1 MRGCPPSQQ
10 NMQQA
15 LCCCLQLLLA
25 RQLANLKQ
33 AVQRGTG
40 QEDDDSWRVAGVHCV
55 LDPHVPL
62 LWQEAL
68 QGGAVRA
75 WTNEAREGSEG
86 GRKP

>member
-1 MRGCPPSQQ
+1 MLRS
-10 NMQQA
+10 
-15 LCCCLQLLLA
+15 QLLLA

-40 QEDDDSWRVAGVHCV
+40 QEDDDGWRVAGVHCV

-68 QGGAVRA
+68 QGGTVRA